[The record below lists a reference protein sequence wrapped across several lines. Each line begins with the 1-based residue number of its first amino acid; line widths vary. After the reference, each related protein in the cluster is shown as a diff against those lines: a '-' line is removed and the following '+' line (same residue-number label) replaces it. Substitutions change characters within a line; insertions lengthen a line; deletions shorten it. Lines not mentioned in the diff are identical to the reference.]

1 MGRRRII
8 ENEGRERERTPQK
21 SFQHE
26 SKKKLQKTDT
36 ERHLERTGQEIMSYI
51 KKTKMR
57 EKLRRRSC
65 GKSETYGDLTV
76 KRPK

>member
-1 MGRRRII
+1 MK
-8 ENEGRERERTPQK
+8 EERENPQK
-21 SFQHE
+21 RFQHE

-36 ERHLERTGQEIMSYI
+36 ERHLERTGQEIMSYR